1 MRALLLH
8 LWLLLSF
15 RHPGSG
21 LPYSW
26 RPMFALI
33 VLAALFAALRW
44 EVLHDPYTFARAI
57 ELSSIAFALFFWL
70 VLIAMISTRFA
81 SGYALVSIGADC
93 ATMALALIGLFG
105 PGVRMAI
112 LFVEIVALA
121 RLATVLLRRAGSRGH

>member
-1 MRALLLH
+1 MLLH

-15 RHPGSG
+15 RHSGSG
-21 LPYSW
+21 LPRSW
-26 RPMFALI
+26 PPVFALI
-33 VLAALFAALRW
+33 VLASLFAALRW
-44 EVLHDPYTFARAI
+44 EVLHEPYTFPRPV
-57 ELSSIAFALFFWL
+57 ELSAIAFALFFWL

-93 ATMALALIGLFG
+93 ATMVLAMIDLFG

-121 RLATVLLRRAGSRGH
+121 RLATVLLRSAGSRGH